1 MKLGED
7 EWVCGME
14 ELQENVALFSFAGG
28 VVDDGFFESL
38 EWKNSIRYDQILL
51 ISLSIFRIYVI
62 SCRSRGFSSLFI
74 SMMPY
79 YYINFIL

>member
-1 MKLGED
+1 MKLCED

-38 EWKNSIRYDQILL
+38 EWKNSIKHDHILL
-51 ISLSIFRIYVI
+51 ISL
-62 SCRSRGFSSLFI
+62 
-74 SMMPY
+74 
-79 YYINFIL
+79 

>member
-1 MKLGED
+1 MKLSED

-38 EWKNSIRYDQILL
+38 EWKNSIKHDHILL
-51 ISLSIFRIYVI
+51 ISLSNFRIYGIKKVKFNYL
-62 SCRSRGFSSLFI
+62 GDE
-74 SMMPY
+74 
-79 YYINFIL
+79 NFDEVFY